1 MTTPAKQSSD
11 MGAHR
16 RRRTAGV
23 AALTCVI
30 ALLGSAS
37 LGVSPAQ
44 SADLRR
50 CANVFHTS
58 YGYSSIGVRARG
70 VSCTTA
76 RSLVRQFAR
85 TGHKHCASDY
95 SCRVGAWTCRTAKT
109 RFGVADEPKWDCR
122 RSGARVVFQD
132 VKGRR

>member
-1 MTTPAKQSSD
+1 
-11 MGAHR
+11 
-16 RRRTAGV
+16 V
-23 AALTCVI
+23 LTCVI
-30 ALLGSAS
+30 ALLESAS

-58 YGYSSIGVRARG
+58 GGYSSIGVRARG

-76 RSLVRQFAR
+76 RSLVRQHAR
-85 TGHKHCASDY
+85 RKGCASQY
-95 SCRVGAWTCRTAKT
+95 FCRVGAWTCRTAKT
-109 RFGVADEPKWDCR
+109 RFGVADEPKYDCR